1 MDILMVKRDGR
12 LSGEA
17 FVVLS
22 SPMHVEVALSK
33 NRTYLGR
40 RYIEVYR
47 AKKVVSCGGGVRSKF
62 VVASRS
68 PARVRA
74 CREGLSW
81 NGVSVVMP

>member
-1 MDILMVKRDGR
+1 MVRREGR

-22 SPMHVEVALSK
+22 SPMHVEVGLSK

-47 AKKVVSCGGGVRSKF
+47 AKKIVRY
-62 VVASRS
+62 VGRS
-68 PARVRA
+68 SLQP
-74 CREGLSW
+74 GLW
-81 NGVSVVMP
+81 LAPL

>member
-1 MDILMVKRDGR
+1 MVRRDGR

-22 SPMHVEVALSK
+22 SPMHVEVGLSK

-47 AKKVVSCGGGVRSKF
+47 AKKMVSANPMQLLRPESNTC
-62 VVASRS
+62 
-68 PARVRA
+68 
-74 CREGLSW
+74 E
-81 NGVSVVMP
+81 

>member
-1 MDILMVKRDGR
+1 MVRREGR

-22 SPMHVEVALSK
+22 SPMHVEVGLSK

-47 AKKVVSCGGGVRSKF
+47 AKKIVRYVDPVSSLAYRLLLYSI
-62 VVASRS
+62 A
-68 PARVRA
+68 
-74 CREGLSW
+74 
-81 NGVSVVMP
+81 